1 MIRFDLLPA
10 ARIRTVRR
18 EYDLT
23 PDVDISENK
32 ENYILRFE
40 VPGISREDVKIWIEK
55 DMLMV
60 SGEKKQDLNKDD
72 VRHLGERRFGKFERS
87 FWIPEDAD
95 REKVKAEF
103 ENGLLTVTV
112 PKAAESKPREIKI
125 S

>member
-1 MIRFDLLPA
+1 MIRFDLIPETRVKT
-10 ARIRTVRR
+10 ARRD
-18 EYDLT
+18 YSLT
-23 PDVDISENK
+23 PNVDISENK
-32 ENYILRFE
+32 EGYSLRFE
-40 VPGISREDVKIWIEK
+40 IPGIAKEDVRIWIEK

-60 SGEKKQDLNKDD
+60 SGEKKQDLKKDE

-103 ENGLLTVTV
+103 ENGLLIVTV

-125 S
+125 N